1 MDSRIEQNIA
11 KNIKEMRLESG
22 MKQSELGEKIS
33 YSDKTI
39 SKWENGS
46 SVPDITALCAVA
58 DLFNVKVDDLVK
70 ENAAEI
76 LRKQSEPQKPKN
88 DSNDIAMLCLS
99 VLSVFTIAVIIYV
112 GFMIIKTEKLWQV
125 FIWAVPVSAFICLK
139 YNRVHGNIKWVN
151 TVLLSLIDWGLIVA
165 SYLQLI
171 SYNLWPIFFIG
182 IPLQAMIIISTLFQS
197 GGKKKSFISLSI
209 FKSPDERND
218 KNY

>member
-1 MDSRIEQNIA
+1 MDSQIEKNIA

-58 DLFNVKVDDLVK
+58 ELFNVKVDDLVK

-76 LRKQSEPQKPKN
+76 LRKKSEPQKPKN

-112 GFMIIKTEKLWQV
+112 GFMIIKDDKLWQV
-125 FIWAVPVSAFICLK
+125 YVWTVPVSAFICLK
-139 YNRVHGNIKWVN
+139 YNKAHGNIKWVN
-151 TVLLSLIDWGLIVA
+151 TVLMSLIDWGLIVSA
-165 SYLQLI
+165 YLQLI

-182 IPLQAMIIISTLFQS
+182 IPLQAMIIISTLFQ
-197 GGKKKSFISLSI
+197 GDKKKKPFISLSI
-209 FKSPDERND
+209 FKAPDEND
-218 KNY
+218 KND

>member
-1 MDSRIEQNIA
+1 MDSQIEKNIA

-58 DLFNVKVDDLVK
+58 ELFNVKVDDLVK
-70 ENAAEI
+70 ENAVEI
-76 LRKQSEPQKPKN
+76 LKKKSEPQKPKN

-99 VLSVFTIAVIIYV
+99 VLSVFTVAVIIYV
-112 GFMIIKTEKLWQV
+112 GFMIIKTEKYWQV
-125 FIWAVPVSAFICLK
+125 FVWAVPVSAFICLK
-139 YNRVHGNIKWVN
+139 YNKVHGNIKWVN
-151 TVLLSLIDWGLIVA
+151 TVLMSLIDWGLIVA
-165 SYLQLI
+165 AYLQLI

-182 IPLQAMIIISTLFQS
+182 IPLQAMIVISTLFQS

-209 FKSPDERND
+209 FKAPDERND
-218 KNY
+218 KDD

>member
-1 MDSRIEQNIA
+1 MDSQIEKNIA

-58 DLFNVKVDDLVK
+58 ELFGVKVDDLVK

-76 LRKQSEPQKPKN
+76 LKKKSEPQKPKN

-125 FIWAVPVSAFICLK
+125 FIWAVPVSAFVCLK
-139 YNRVHGNIKWVN
+139 YNKVHGNIKWVN

-218 KNY
+218 KND

>member
-1 MDSRIEQNIA
+1 MDSQIEKNIA

-58 DLFNVKVDDLVK
+58 ELFNVKVDDLVK

-76 LRKQSEPQKPKN
+76 LKKKSEPQKPKN

-125 FIWAVPVSAFICLK
+125 YIWAVPVSAFICLK
-139 YNRVHGNIKWVN
+139 YNKVHGNIKWVN

-165 SYLQLI
+165 AYLQLI

-182 IPLQAMIIISTLFQS
+182 IPLQAMIIISTLFQD
-197 GGKKKSFISLSI
+197 GDKKKSFISLSI

-218 KNY
+218 KND

>member
-1 MDSRIEQNIA
+1 MDSQIEANIA
-11 KNIKEMRLESG
+11 RNIKEMRLEIG

-58 DLFNVKVDDLVK
+58 ELFNVKVDDLVK
-70 ENAAEI
+70 ENAVEI
-76 LRKQSEPQKPKN
+76 LRRKSEPQKPKN

-112 GFMIIKTEKLWQV
+112 GFMIIKSEKIWQV
-125 FIWAVPVSAFICLK
+125 FVWAVPVSAFVCLK
-139 YNRVHGNIKWVN
+139 YNKVHGNTKWIN
-151 TVLLSLIDWGLIVA
+151 TVLLSLIDWGLIVS

-197 GGKKKSFISLSI
+197 DGKKRSFISLSI
-209 FKSPDERND
+209 FKAQDERDD
-218 KNY
+218 KND